1 MWDYGLPV
9 LYTLFVWWFSTGLI
23 LYLDGLPRGT
33 FRWSLVGASGLLALG
48 LYGLAAS
55 QNDTSVLGA
64 YIAFTSGV
72 LVWGWQEVGFLM
84 GFITGPRR
92 KPCPIGCSGW
102 RHLGHAIQAM
112 LYHELSLV
120 ATAGVVV
127 AIAWGGENQVGTWTF
142 LILWGMRESAKL
154 NMFLGVRNLNEE
166 FLPDHLQFLRSFFRR
181 KAMNLLFPFSITVS
195 MVILTLLVRE
205 AISAGSSDFAAAGY
219 AFLGTLMALAIL
231 EHWFLVLPIPTASL
245 WRWGLR
251 SRESGHLFASE
262 SLASAQSSNSETDL
276 RRERLNPVPA
286 GTAKAPLLDDANILR
301 AVVPG
306 TAVCAGITVLESE
319 TWSGALGDGGLAC
332 LRAGGGC
339 GRQSNNKSKLPEVV
353 RRTGSGI
360 PIP

>member
-33 FRWSLVGASGLLALG
+33 FRWSLVGATALLILG

-55 QNDTSVLGA
+55 QNDTSVFGA
-64 YIAFTSGV
+64 YVAFTSGV

-92 KPCPIGCSGW
+92 DPCPIGCSGW

-112 LYHELSLV
+112 LYHELSL
-120 ATAGVVV
+120 AAAAGAV
-127 AIAWGGENQVGTWTF
+127 IALTWSGTNQVGTWTF

-181 KAMNLLFPFSITVS
+181 KAMNLLFPVSITVS
-195 MVILTLLVRE
+195 MVIVTLLVRE
-205 AISAGSSDFAAAGY
+205 ALAVGSSDFDAAGY
-219 AFLGTLMALAIL
+219 AFLGTLMTLAIL

-251 SRESGHLFASE
+251 SREVGRGLISDGLPTSTGSGEATFP
-262 SLASAQSSNSETDL
+262 
-276 RRERLNPVPA
+276 RERLSAVPVGPRKGSA
-286 GTAKAPLLDDANILR
+286 LEDTNTRR
-301 AVVPG
+301 AAASG
-306 TAVCAGITVLESE
+306 SGVCAGLAVFGSE
-319 TWSGALGDGGLAC
+319 TLSGASGEAGLAC
-332 LRAGGGC
+332 LRAGDVAD
-339 GRQSNNKSKLPEVV
+339 RQPDNKSKLSKVAC
-353 RRTGSGI
+353 RFGSGALI
-360 PIP
+360 P